1 MGDKTEDVRALIER
15 ITSSERMRTSSHFS
29 DAVYRAEPILTTGRQ
44 MATYLP
50 DRYREMRAI
59 SRWQE
64 GEPHGRWITE
74 AELFWRQGTFM
85 ADFED
90 DCPYHG
96 TFKAY
101 FPTYADMSDRQL
113 RGYFTWRTAVRRGNI
128 QETSLSFAYTY
139 LYELINGIGV
149 ANPLDGFTQLKT
161 FWEAYRGFAPEIDR
175 YVRVWLRDYVVYHGL
190 EPSLLHDSRSL
201 SFDHALI
208 DLVEASAPYDP
219 DASLLLLD
227 EPESPTVDP
236 GVAPT
241 PSGATGRKA
250 LQARTRARKGKQSAL
265 PLPPNTER
273 EDRLL
278 AAIDALSSYRIRL
291 SRLYSDHPDD
301 LRHIACSVFVR
312 MLEYYRKHR
321 KSGLIES
328 LFGELVDMPYTMFAS
343 AVFFESERHGPAD
356 IELDRIHRYRCRN
369 GLWTCT
375 RVFGARDKSPKLG
388 SIMRGVDR
396 KVREALEYP
405 HPLKVKQMPKY
416 LEQAIDREI
425 EAWLTWKQ
433 THAPRKVEID
443 LSQLAGIRSA
453 AAVTRE
459 ALLTDE
465 ERDQD
470 TAVETVEKTPTQ
482 DGAIRAE
489 ENAQPLNWPG
499 SEAEL
504 GDEAKQSAAR
514 NPEAKQ
520 PEHASAPAPSA
531 VLAAATAPAGNV
543 PPQNEGPSD
552 SPLSP
557 AQAAYLQALLTE
569 DEDAKAEAVHRSGIS
584 EDMLVDAINE
594 ALFDLLG
601 DTAIEFGSTGPQVI
615 EDYEDDVRGVLA

>member
-50 DRYREMRAI
+50 ERYREMRAI

-128 QETSLSFAYTY
+128 QETSLSYAFVY
-139 LYELINGIGV
+139 LYELLNGIGV
-149 ANPLDGFTQLKT
+149 SDPADGFLKLKS
-161 FWEAYRGFAPEIDR
+161 FWEAYRELAPEIDR
-175 YVRVWLRDYVVYHGL
+175 YVPIWLRDYVVYHGL
-190 EPSLLHDSRSL
+190 DVSLLSNDSAIA
-201 SFDHALI
+201 FDQALFE
-208 DLVEASAPYDP
+208 LVRQSAPFDP
-219 DASLLLLD
+219 DLLENIDELVVGD
-227 EPESPTVDP
+227 EPEEET
-236 GVAPT
+236 VAPR
-241 PSGATGRKA
+241 PPLGR
-250 LQARTRARKGKQSAL
+250 GKQSAL
-265 PLPPNTER
+265 PLPADVEL
-273 EDRLL
+273 EEALL
-278 AAIDALSSYRIRL
+278 FAADALSTYRIRL
-291 SRLYSDHPDD
+291 SRLYKDYCDD
-301 LRHIACSVFVR
+301 LRHVFCSVYVR
-312 MLEYYRKHR
+312 LLAYYRR
-321 KSGLIES
+321 SRSNGLVETM
-328 LFGELVDMPYTMFAS
+328 FGEQMRMTYTMFAN
-343 AVFFESERHGPAD
+343 AVFFESTPHPPAD
-356 IELDRIHRYRCRN
+356 VELDPIHWYQCR
-369 GLWTCT
+369 GGTWSCI
-375 RVFGARDKSPKLG
+375 RVYGARGKSPLLAK
-388 SIMRGVDR
+388 IMREVDR
-396 KVREALEYP
+396 RLRDALNYP
-405 HPLKVKQMPKY
+405 HPLKKKAVPKY
-416 LEQAIDREI
+416 LASMIDREI

-433 THAPRKVEID
+433 AHAPRRVEID

-453 AAVTRE
+453 AAITRE

-470 TAVETVEKTPTQ
+470 TVIEAVEETLAQ
-482 DGAIRAE
+482 DGTMLAKQDAL
-489 ENAQPLNWPG
+489 PPNWPG

-504 GDEAKQSAAR
+504 GDEAKRSAAR

-520 PEHASAPAPSA
+520 PEHVGAPAPSA
-531 VLAAATAPAGNV
+531 FLAAATAPAGNA
-543 PPQNEGPSD
+543 PLRDESPGD

-557 AQAAYLQALLTE
+557 AQVAYLQALLAE
-569 DEDAKAEAVHRSGIS
+569 DEDAKTEAVHLAGIS

-594 ALFDLLG
+594 TLFDLLG

>member
-74 AELFWRQGTFM
+74 AELFWRQGVFM

-113 RGYFTWRTAVRRGNI
+113 RGYFTWRTAVRRGDI
-128 QETSLSFAYTY
+128 QETSLSFAFVY
-139 LYELINGIGV
+139 LYELLNGIGV
-149 ANPLDGFTQLKT
+149 SDPADGFLKLKS
-161 FWEAYRGFAPEIDR
+161 FWEAYREFAPEIDR
-175 YVRVWLRDYVVYHGL
+175 YVPIWLRDYVVYHGL
-190 EPSLLHDSRSL
+190 DVSLLSNDSAIA
-201 SFDHALI
+201 FDQALFE
-208 DLVEASAPYDP
+208 LVRQSAPFDP
-219 DASLLLLD
+219 DLLENIDELVVDD
-227 EPESPTVDP
+227 EPEEET
-236 GVAPT
+236 VAPR
-241 PSGATGRKA
+241 PPLGR
-250 LQARTRARKGKQSAL
+250 GKQSAL
-265 PLPPNTER
+265 QLPADIEL
-273 EDRLL
+273 EEALL
-278 AAIDALSSYRIRL
+278 FAADALSTYRIRL
-291 SRLYSDHPDD
+291 SRLYKDYHDD
-301 LRHIACSVFVR
+301 LRHVFCSVYVR
-312 MLEYYRKHR
+312 LLAYYRR
-321 KSGLIES
+321 NRSNGFVETM
-328 LFGELVDMPYTMFAS
+328 FGEQMRMTYTMFAN
-343 AVFFESERHGPAD
+343 AVFFESKPHPPAD
-356 IELDRIHRYRCRN
+356 VELDPIHWYQCR
-369 GLWTCT
+369 GGTWSCIRVYGT
-375 RVFGARDKSPKLG
+375 RGKSPLLAK
-388 SIMRGVDR
+388 IMREVDR
-396 KVREALEYP
+396 RLRDALNCP
-405 HPLKVKQMPKY
+405 HPLKEKAVPKY
-416 LEQAIDREI
+416 LASMIDREI

-433 THAPRKVEID
+433 AHAPRKVEID

-453 AAVTRE
+453 AAATRE

-465 ERDQD
+465 ERDQG
-470 TAVETVEKTPTQ
+470 TTVEAVEKTPAQ
-482 DGAIRAE
+482 DGTIRVE
-489 ENAQPLNWPG
+489 ENAQPPNWPG

-504 GDEAKQSAAR
+504 GDEAKRSAAR

-520 PEHASAPAPSA
+520 PEHAGAPAPSA

-543 PPQNEGPSD
+543 PPRNESPSD

-569 DEDAKAEAVHRSGIS
+569 DEDAKTEAVHHAGIS

>member
-128 QETSLSFAYTY
+128 QETSLSYAFVY
-139 LYELINGIGV
+139 LYELLNGIGV
-149 ANPLDGFTQLKT
+149 SDPADGFLKLKS
-161 FWEAYRGFAPEIDR
+161 FWEAYRELAPEIDR
-175 YVRVWLRDYVVYHGL
+175 YVPIWLRDYVVYHGL
-190 EPSLLHDSRSL
+190 DVSLLSNDSAIA
-201 SFDHALI
+201 FDQALFE
-208 DLVEASAPYDP
+208 LVRQSAPFDP
-219 DASLLLLD
+219 DLLENIDELVVGD
-227 EPESPTVDP
+227 EPEEET
-236 GVAPT
+236 VAPR
-241 PSGATGRKA
+241 PPLGR
-250 LQARTRARKGKQSAL
+250 GKQSAL
-265 PLPPNTER
+265 QLPADIEL
-273 EDRLL
+273 EEALL
-278 AAIDALSSYRIRL
+278 FAADALSTYRIRL
-291 SRLYSDHPDD
+291 SRLYKDYCDD
-301 LRHIACSVFVR
+301 LRHVFCSVYVR
-312 MLEYYRKHR
+312 LLAYYRR
-321 KSGLIES
+321 SRSNGLVETM
-328 LFGELVDMPYTMFAS
+328 FGEQMRMSYTMFS
-343 AVFFESERHGPAD
+343 NAVFFEPTPHPSAD
-356 IELDRIHRYRCRN
+356 VRLDPIHWYQCRR
-369 GLWTCT
+369 GTWSCIRVYGT
-375 RVFGARDKSPKLG
+375 RGKSPLLG
-388 SIMRGVDR
+388 KIMREVDR
-396 KVREALEYP
+396 RLRDALNYP
-405 HPLKVKQMPKY
+405 HPLKEKAAPKY
-416 LEQAIDREI
+416 LASMIDREI

-433 THAPRKVEID
+433 AHAPRKVEID

-470 TAVETVEKTPTQ
+470 TTVETVEKTPTQ
-482 DGAIRAE
+482 DGTIHAE
-489 ENAQPLNWPG
+489 ENAQPPNWPG
-499 SEAEL
+499 SEADL
-504 GDEAKQSAAR
+504 GDEAKRSAAR

-520 PEHASAPAPSA
+520 PEHAGAPASSA

-543 PPQNEGPSD
+543 PPRDESPSD

-569 DEDAKAEAVHRSGIS
+569 DEDAKTEAVNHAGIS

>member
-29 DAVYRAEPILTTGRQ
+29 DAVYRAEPILTTGHQ

-128 QETSLSFAYTY
+128 QETSLSYAFVY
-139 LYELINGIGV
+139 LYELLNGIGV
-149 ANPLDGFTQLKT
+149 SDPADGFLKLKS
-161 FWEAYRGFAPEIDR
+161 FWEAYRELAPEIDR
-175 YVRVWLRDYVVYHGL
+175 YVPIWLRDYVVYHGL
-190 EPSLLHDSRSL
+190 DVSLLSNDSAIA
-201 SFDHALI
+201 FDQALFE
-208 DLVEASAPYDP
+208 LVRQSAPFDP
-219 DASLLLLD
+219 DLLENIDELVVGD
-227 EPESPTVDP
+227 EPEEET
-236 GVAPT
+236 VAPR
-241 PSGATGRKA
+241 PPLGR
-250 LQARTRARKGKQSAL
+250 GKQSAL
-265 PLPPNTER
+265 QLPADIEL
-273 EDRLL
+273 EEALL
-278 AAIDALSSYRIRL
+278 FAADALSTYRIRL
-291 SRLYSDHPDD
+291 SRLYKDYCDD
-301 LRHIACSVFVR
+301 LRHVFCSVYVR
-312 MLEYYRKHR
+312 LLAYYRR
-321 KSGLIES
+321 SRSNGLVETM
-328 LFGELVDMPYTMFAS
+328 FGEQMRMSYTMFS
-343 AVFFESERHGPAD
+343 NAVFFEPTPHPSAD
-356 IELDRIHRYRCRN
+356 VRLDPIHWYQCRR
-369 GLWTCT
+369 GTWSCIRVYGT
-375 RVFGARDKSPKLG
+375 RGKSPLLG
-388 SIMRGVDR
+388 KIMREVDR
-396 KVREALEYP
+396 RLRDALNYP
-405 HPLKVKQMPKY
+405 HPLKEKAVPKY
-416 LEQAIDREI
+416 LASMIDREI

-433 THAPRKVEID
+433 AHAPRKVEID

-470 TAVETVEKTPTQ
+470 TTVETVEKTPAQ
-482 DGAIRAE
+482 DGTIHAE
-489 ENAQPLNWPG
+489 ENAQPPNWPG

-520 PEHASAPAPSA
+520 PEHAGAPASSA

-543 PPQNEGPSD
+543 PPRDESPSD

-569 DEDAKAEAVHRSGIS
+569 DEDAKTEAVNHAGIS

>member
-74 AELFWRQGTFM
+74 AELFWRQGTLM

-128 QETSLSFAYTY
+128 QETSLSYAFVY
-139 LYELINGIGV
+139 LYELLNGIGV
-149 ANPLDGFTQLKT
+149 SDPADGFLKLKS
-161 FWEAYRGFAPEIDR
+161 FWEAYRKLAPEIDR
-175 YVRVWLRDYVVYHGL
+175 YVPIWLRDYVVYHGL
-190 EPSLLHDSRSL
+190 DVSLLSNDSAIA
-201 SFDHALI
+201 FDQALFE
-208 DLVEASAPYDP
+208 LVRQSAPFDP
-219 DASLLLLD
+219 DLLENIDELVVGD
-227 EPESPTVDP
+227 EPEEET
-236 GVAPT
+236 VAPR
-241 PSGATGRKA
+241 PPLGR
-250 LQARTRARKGKQSAL
+250 GKQSAL
-265 PLPPNTER
+265 QLPADIEL
-273 EDRLL
+273 EEALL
-278 AAIDALSSYRIRL
+278 FAADALSTYRIRL
-291 SRLYSDHPDD
+291 SRLYKDYRDD
-301 LRHIACSVFVR
+301 LRHVFCSVYVR
-312 MLEYYRKHR
+312 LLAYYRR
-321 KSGLIES
+321 NRSNGFVETM
-328 LFGELVDMPYTMFAS
+328 FGEQMRMTYTMFAN
-343 AVFFESERHGPAD
+343 AVFFESTPHPPAD
-356 IELDRIHRYRCRN
+356 VELDPIHWYQCR
-369 GLWTCT
+369 GGTWSCI
-375 RVFGARDKSPKLG
+375 RVYGARGKSPLLAK
-388 SIMRGVDR
+388 IMREVDR
-396 KVREALEYP
+396 RLRDALNYP
-405 HPLKVKQMPKY
+405 HPLKEKAVPKY
-416 LEQAIDREI
+416 LASMIDREI

-433 THAPRKVEID
+433 AHAPRKVEID

-465 ERDQD
+465 ERDQG
-470 TAVETVEKTPTQ
+470 TTVETVEKTPTQ
-482 DGAIRAE
+482 DGTIRVE
-489 ENAQPLNWPG
+489 ENAQPPNWPG

-504 GDEAKQSAAR
+504 GDEAKRSAAR
-514 NPEAKQ
+514 NPEAKR
-520 PEHASAPAPSA
+520 PELVGAPAPSV

-543 PPQNEGPSD
+543 PPRNESPSD

-569 DEDAKAEAVHRSGIS
+569 DKDAKTEAVHHAGIS

>member
-74 AELFWRQGTFM
+74 AELFWRQGTLM

-128 QETSLSFAYTY
+128 QEASLSYAFVY
-139 LYELINGIGV
+139 LYELLNGIGV
-149 ANPLDGFTQLKT
+149 SNPTDGFQKLKS
-161 FWEAYRGFAPEIDR
+161 FWEAYREFAPEIDR
-175 YVRVWLRDYVVYHGL
+175 YAPIWLRDYVVYHGL
-190 EPSLLHDSRSL
+190 DVSLLSNDSAIA
-201 SFDHALI
+201 FDQALFE
-208 DLVEASAPYDP
+208 LVRQSAPFDP
-219 DASLLLLD
+219 ALLENID
-227 EPESPTVDP
+227 EHTADGEPEEAMAAPRSPL
-236 GVAPT
+236 
-241 PSGATGRKA
+241 GR
-250 LQARTRARKGKQSAL
+250 GKQSAL
-265 PLPPNTER
+265 PLPADVEL
-273 EDRLL
+273 EEALL
-278 AAIDALSSYRIRL
+278 FAADALSTYRIRL
-291 SRLYSDHPDD
+291 SRLYKDYCDD
-301 LRHIACSVFVR
+301 LRHVFCSVYVRLLAYYRRSRSNGLVETMFGEQVR
-312 MLEYYRKHR
+312 M
-321 KSGLIES
+321 S
-328 LFGELVDMPYTMFAS
+328 YTMFS
-343 AVFFESERHGPAD
+343 NAVFFEPTPHPSAD
-356 IELDRIHRYRCRN
+356 VQLDPIHWYQCRR
-369 GLWTCT
+369 GTWSCIRVYGT
-375 RVFGARDKSPKLG
+375 RGKNPLLG
-388 SIMRGVDR
+388 KIMREVDR
-396 KVREALEYP
+396 RLRDAINYP
-405 HPLKVKQMPKY
+405 HPLKEKAIPKY
-416 LEQAIDREI
+416 LASMIDREI

-433 THAPRKVEID
+433 AHAPRRVEID

-465 ERDQD
+465 ERDQN

-482 DGAIRAE
+482 DGAIHAE
-489 ENAQPLNWPG
+489 ENAQPLSWPG
-499 SEAEL
+499 SETEL
-504 GDEAKQSAAR
+504 GDEAKQPAAR

-520 PEHASAPAPSA
+520 PELVGAPAPSA

-543 PPQNEGPSD
+543 PLQNEGPSD

-569 DEDAKAEAVHRSGIS
+569 DEDAKTEAVNHAGIS

>member
-74 AELFWRQGTFM
+74 AELFWRQGMFM

-113 RGYFTWRTAVRRGNI
+113 RGYFTWRTAVRRGDI
-128 QETSLSFAYTY
+128 QETSLSFAFVY
-139 LYELINGIGV
+139 LYELLNGIGV
-149 ANPLDGFTQLKT
+149 SDPADGFLKLKS
-161 FWEAYRGFAPEIDR
+161 FWEAYREFAPEIDR
-175 YVRVWLRDYVVYHGL
+175 YVPIWLRDYVVYHGL
-190 EPSLLHDSRSL
+190 DVSLLSNDSAIA
-201 SFDHALI
+201 FDQALFE
-208 DLVEASAPYDP
+208 LVRQSAPFDP
-219 DASLLLLD
+219 DLLENIDELVVGD
-227 EPESPTVDP
+227 EPEEET
-236 GVAPT
+236 VAPR
-241 PSGATGRKA
+241 PPLG
-250 LQARTRARKGKQSAL
+250 LGKQSAL
-265 PLPPNTER
+265 QLPADIEL
-273 EDRLL
+273 EEALL
-278 AAIDALSSYRIRL
+278 FAADALSTYRIRL
-291 SRLYSDHPDD
+291 SRLYKDYRDD
-301 LRHIACSVFVR
+301 LRHVFCSVYVR
-312 MLEYYRKHR
+312 LLAYYRR
-321 KSGLIES
+321 NRSNGFVETM
-328 LFGELVDMPYTMFAS
+328 FGEQMRMTYTMFAN
-343 AVFFESERHGPAD
+343 AVFFESTPHPPAD
-356 IELDRIHRYRCRN
+356 VELDPIHWYQCR
-369 GLWTCT
+369 GGTWSCI
-375 RVFGARDKSPKLG
+375 RVYGARGKSPLLAK
-388 SIMRGVDR
+388 IMREVDR
-396 KVREALEYP
+396 RLRDALNYP
-405 HPLKVKQMPKY
+405 HPLKKKAVPKY
-416 LEQAIDREI
+416 LASMIDREI

-433 THAPRKVEID
+433 AHAPRKVEID

-482 DGAIRAE
+482 DGTIRAE
-489 ENAQPLNWPG
+489 KNAQPPNWPG

-514 NPEAKQ
+514 NLEAKQ
-520 PEHASAPAPSA
+520 PEHAGAPAPSA

-569 DEDAKAEAVHRSGIS
+569 DEDAKTEAVNHAGIS

>member
-128 QETSLSFAYTY
+128 QEASLSYAFVY
-139 LYELINGIGV
+139 LYELLNGIGV
-149 ANPLDGFTQLKT
+149 SNPTDGFQKLKS
-161 FWEAYRGFAPEIDR
+161 FWEAYREFAPEIDR
-175 YVRVWLRDYVVYHGL
+175 YAPIWLRDYVVYHGL
-190 EPSLLHDSRSL
+190 DVSLLSNDSAIA
-201 SFDHALI
+201 FDQALFE
-208 DLVEASAPYDP
+208 LVRQSAPFDP
-219 DASLLLLD
+219 ALLENIDELTAD
-227 EPESPTVDP
+227 GEPEEAM
-236 GVAPT
+236 VAPRS
-241 PSGATGRKA
+241 PLGR
-250 LQARTRARKGKQSAL
+250 GKQSAL
-265 PLPPNTER
+265 PLPADVEL
-273 EDRLL
+273 EEALL
-278 AAIDALSSYRIRL
+278 FAADALSTYRIRL
-291 SRLYSDHPDD
+291 SRLYKDYCDD
-301 LRHIACSVFVR
+301 LRHVFCSVYVRLLAYYRRSRSNGLVETMFGEQVR
-312 MLEYYRKHR
+312 M
-321 KSGLIES
+321 S
-328 LFGELVDMPYTMFAS
+328 YTMFS
-343 AVFFESERHGPAD
+343 NAVFFEPTPHPSAD
-356 IELDRIHRYRCRN
+356 VRLDPIHWYQCRR
-369 GLWTCT
+369 GTWSCIRVYGT
-375 RVFGARDKSPKLG
+375 RGKNPLLG
-388 SIMRGVDR
+388 KIMREVDR
-396 KVREALEYP
+396 RLRDAINYP
-405 HPLKVKQMPKY
+405 HPLKEKAIPKY
-416 LEQAIDREI
+416 LASMIDREI

-433 THAPRKVEID
+433 AHAPRKVEID

-482 DGAIRAE
+482 DGTILAE
-489 ENAQPLNWPG
+489 KNAQPPNWPG

-520 PEHASAPAPSA
+520 PEHAGAPASSA

-543 PPQNEGPSD
+543 PPRDESPSD

-569 DEDAKAEAVHRSGIS
+569 DEDAKTKAVNHAGIS

>member
-74 AELFWRQGTFM
+74 AELFWRQGTLM

-128 QETSLSFAYTY
+128 QETSLSYAFVY
-139 LYELINGIGV
+139 LYELLNGIGV
-149 ANPLDGFTQLKT
+149 SDPADGFLKLKS
-161 FWEAYRGFAPEIDR
+161 FWEAYRKLAPEIDR
-175 YVRVWLRDYVVYHGL
+175 YVPIWLRDYVVYHGL
-190 EPSLLHDSRSL
+190 DVSLLSNDSAIA
-201 SFDHALI
+201 FDQALFE
-208 DLVEASAPYDP
+208 LVRQSAPFDP
-219 DASLLLLD
+219 DLLENIDELVVGD
-227 EPESPTVDP
+227 EPEEET
-236 GVAPT
+236 VAPR
-241 PSGATGRKA
+241 PPLGR
-250 LQARTRARKGKQSAL
+250 GKQSAL
-265 PLPPNTER
+265 QLPADIEL
-273 EDRLL
+273 EEALL
-278 AAIDALSSYRIRL
+278 FAADALSTYRIRL
-291 SRLYSDHPDD
+291 SRLYKDYRDD
-301 LRHIACSVFVR
+301 LRHVFCSVYVR
-312 MLEYYRKHR
+312 LLAYYRR
-321 KSGLIES
+321 NRSNGFVETM
-328 LFGELVDMPYTMFAS
+328 FGEQMRMTYTMFAN
-343 AVFFESERHGPAD
+343 AVFFESTPHPPAD
-356 IELDRIHRYRCRN
+356 VELDPIHWYQCR
-369 GLWTCT
+369 GGTWSCI
-375 RVFGARDKSPKLG
+375 RVYGARGKSPLLAK
-388 SIMRGVDR
+388 IMREVDR
-396 KVREALEYP
+396 RLRDALNYP
-405 HPLKVKQMPKY
+405 HPLKEKAVPKY
-416 LEQAIDREI
+416 LASMIDREI

-433 THAPRKVEID
+433 AHAPRKVEID

-470 TAVETVEKTPTQ
+470 ATVETVERTPTQ

-489 ENAQPLNWPG
+489 KNAQPPNWPG

-514 NPEAKQ
+514 NHEAKK
-520 PEHASAPAPSA
+520 PEHAGAPAPSA

-543 PPQNEGPSD
+543 PPRDESPSD

-569 DEDAKAEAVHRSGIS
+569 DEDAKTKAVHRAGIS

>member
-128 QETSLSFAYTY
+128 QETSLSYAFVY
-139 LYELINGIGV
+139 LYELLNGIGV
-149 ANPLDGFTQLKT
+149 SDPADGFLKLKS
-161 FWEAYRGFAPEIDR
+161 FWEAYRELAPEIDR
-175 YVRVWLRDYVVYHGL
+175 YVPIWLRDYVVYHGL
-190 EPSLLHDSRSL
+190 DVSLLSNDSAIA
-201 SFDHALI
+201 FDQALFE
-208 DLVEASAPYDP
+208 LVRQSAPFDP
-219 DASLLLLD
+219 DLLENIDELVVGD
-227 EPESPTVDP
+227 EPEEET
-236 GVAPT
+236 VAPR
-241 PSGATGRKA
+241 PPLGR
-250 LQARTRARKGKQSAL
+250 GKQSAL
-265 PLPPNTER
+265 QLPADIEL
-273 EDRLL
+273 EEALL
-278 AAIDALSSYRIRL
+278 FAADALSTYRIRL
-291 SRLYSDHPDD
+291 SRLYKDYCDD
-301 LRHIACSVFVR
+301 LRHVFCSVYVR
-312 MLEYYRKHR
+312 LLAYYRR
-321 KSGLIES
+321 SRSNGLVETM
-328 LFGELVDMPYTMFAS
+328 FGEQMRMSYTMFS
-343 AVFFESERHGPAD
+343 NAVFFEPTPHPSAD
-356 IELDRIHRYRCRN
+356 VRLDPIHWYQCRR
-369 GLWTCT
+369 GTWSCIRVYGT
-375 RVFGARDKSPKLG
+375 RGKSPLLG
-388 SIMRGVDR
+388 KIMREVDR
-396 KVREALEYP
+396 RLRDALNYP
-405 HPLKVKQMPKY
+405 HPLKEKAVPKY
-416 LEQAIDREI
+416 LASMIDREI

-433 THAPRKVEID
+433 AHAPRKVEID

-465 ERDQD
+465 ERDQG
-470 TAVETVEKTPTQ
+470 TTVETVEKTPTQ
-482 DGAIRAE
+482 DGTIRAE
-489 ENAQPLNWPG
+489 ENTQPPNWPS

-504 GDEAKQSAAR
+504 GDEAKRSAVR

-520 PEHASAPAPSA
+520 PEHAGAPASSA

-543 PPQNEGPSD
+543 PPRNESPSD

-569 DEDAKAEAVHRSGIS
+569 DEDAKTEAVHHAGIS

>member
-128 QETSLSFAYTY
+128 QETSLSYAFVY
-139 LYELINGIGV
+139 LYELLNGIGV
-149 ANPLDGFTQLKT
+149 SDPADGFLKLKS
-161 FWEAYRGFAPEIDR
+161 FWEAYRELAPEIDR
-175 YVRVWLRDYVVYHGL
+175 YVPIWLRDYVVYHGL
-190 EPSLLHDSRSL
+190 DVSLLSNDSAIA
-201 SFDHALI
+201 FDQALFE
-208 DLVEASAPYDP
+208 LVRQSAPFDP
-219 DASLLLLD
+219 DLLENIDELVVGD
-227 EPESPTVDP
+227 EPEEET
-236 GVAPT
+236 VAPR
-241 PSGATGRKA
+241 PPLGR
-250 LQARTRARKGKQSAL
+250 GKQSAL
-265 PLPPNTER
+265 QLPADIEL
-273 EDRLL
+273 EEALL
-278 AAIDALSSYRIRL
+278 FAADALSTYRIRL
-291 SRLYSDHPDD
+291 SRLYKDYCDD
-301 LRHIACSVFVR
+301 LRHVFCSVYVR
-312 MLEYYRKHR
+312 LLAYYRR
-321 KSGLIES
+321 SRSNGLVETM
-328 LFGELVDMPYTMFAS
+328 FGEQMRMSYTMFS
-343 AVFFESERHGPAD
+343 NAVFFEPTPHPSAD
-356 IELDRIHRYRCRN
+356 VRLDPIHWYQCRR
-369 GLWTCT
+369 GTWSCIRVYGT
-375 RVFGARDKSPKLG
+375 RGKSPLLG
-388 SIMRGVDR
+388 KIMREVDR
-396 KVREALEYP
+396 RLRDALNYP
-405 HPLKVKQMPKY
+405 HPLKEKAVPKY
-416 LEQAIDREI
+416 LASMIDREI

-433 THAPRKVEID
+433 AHAPRKVEID

-470 TAVETVEKTPTQ
+470 TTVETVEKTPTQ
-482 DGAIRAE
+482 DGTIHAE
-489 ENAQPLNWPG
+489 ENAQPPNWPG

-504 GDEAKQSAAR
+504 GDEAKRSAAR

-520 PEHASAPAPSA
+520 PEHAGAPASSA

-569 DEDAKAEAVHRSGIS
+569 DEDAKTKAVHHAGIS

-601 DTAIEFGSTGPQVI
+601 DTAVEFGSTGPQVI

>member
-15 ITSSERMRTSSHFS
+15 ITSSERMRTNSHFS

-128 QETSLSFAYTY
+128 QETSLSYAFVY
-139 LYELINGIGV
+139 LYELLNGIGV
-149 ANPLDGFTQLKT
+149 SDPADGFLKLKS
-161 FWEAYRGFAPEIDR
+161 FWEAYRELAPEIDR
-175 YVRVWLRDYVVYHGL
+175 YVPIWLRDYVVYHGL
-190 EPSLLHDSRSL
+190 DVSLLSNDSAIA
-201 SFDHALI
+201 FDQALFE
-208 DLVEASAPYDP
+208 LVRQSAPFDP
-219 DASLLLLD
+219 DLLDNIDELVVGD
-227 EPESPTVDP
+227 EPEEET
-236 GVAPT
+236 VAPR
-241 PSGATGRKA
+241 PPLGR
-250 LQARTRARKGKQSAL
+250 GKQSAL
-265 PLPPNTER
+265 QLPADIEL
-273 EDRLL
+273 EEALL
-278 AAIDALSSYRIRL
+278 FAADALSTYRIRL
-291 SRLYSDHPDD
+291 SRLYKDYCDD
-301 LRHIACSVFVR
+301 LRHVFCSVYVR
-312 MLEYYRKHR
+312 LLAYYRR
-321 KSGLIES
+321 SRSNGLVETM
-328 LFGELVDMPYTMFAS
+328 FGEQMRMSYTMFS
-343 AVFFESERHGPAD
+343 NAVFFEPTPHPSAD
-356 IELDRIHRYRCRN
+356 VRLDPIHWYQCRR
-369 GLWTCT
+369 GTWSCIRVYGT
-375 RVFGARDKSPKLG
+375 RGKSPLLG
-388 SIMRGVDR
+388 KIMREVDR
-396 KVREALEYP
+396 RLRDALNYP
-405 HPLKVKQMPKY
+405 HPLKEKAVPKY
-416 LEQAIDREI
+416 LASMIDREI

-433 THAPRKVEID
+433 AHAPRKVEID

-453 AAVTRE
+453 AAATRE

-470 TAVETVEKTPTQ
+470 TAVETVEKTPAQ
-482 DGAIRAE
+482 DGTIRAE
-489 ENAQPLNWPG
+489 ENAQPPNWPG

-520 PEHASAPAPSA
+520 PEHAGAPAPSA

-543 PPQNEGPSD
+543 PLRNESPSD

-557 AQAAYLQALLTE
+557 AQAAYLQALLTG
-569 DEDAKAEAVHRSGIS
+569 DEDAKAEAVHHAGIS

-601 DTAIEFGSTGPQVI
+601 DTAIEFGSTGPQII

>member
-190 EPSLLHDSRSL
+190 DVSLLSNDSAIA
-201 SFDHALI
+201 FDQALFE
-208 DLVEASAPYDP
+208 LVRQSAPFDP
-219 DASLLLLD
+219 DLLENIDELVVGD
-227 EPESPTVDP
+227 EPEEET
-236 GVAPT
+236 VAPR
-241 PSGATGRKA
+241 PPLGR
-250 LQARTRARKGKQSAL
+250 GKQSAL
-265 PLPPNTER
+265 QLPADIEL
-273 EDRLL
+273 EEALL
-278 AAIDALSSYRIRL
+278 FAADALSTYRIRL
-291 SRLYSDHPDD
+291 SRLYKDYRDD
-301 LRHIACSVFVR
+301 LRHVFCSVYVR
-312 MLEYYRKHR
+312 LLAYYRR
-321 KSGLIES
+321 NRSNGFVETM
-328 LFGELVDMPYTMFAS
+328 FGEQMRMTYTMFAN
-343 AVFFESERHGPAD
+343 AVFFESTPHPPAD
-356 IELDRIHRYRCRN
+356 VELDPIHWYQCR
-369 GLWTCT
+369 GGTWSCI
-375 RVFGARDKSPKLG
+375 RVYGARGKSPLLAK
-388 SIMRGVDR
+388 IMREVDR
-396 KVREALEYP
+396 RLRDALNYP
-405 HPLKVKQMPKY
+405 HPLKEKAVPKY
-416 LEQAIDREI
+416 LASMIDREI

-433 THAPRKVEID
+433 AHAPRKVEID

-470 TAVETVEKTPTQ
+470 TTVETVEKTPTQ
-482 DGAIRAE
+482 DGTIHAE

-499 SEAEL
+499 SETEL

-520 PEHASAPAPSA
+520 PEHAGAPASSA

-543 PPQNEGPSD
+543 SPRNESPSD

-569 DEDAKAEAVHRSGIS
+569 DEDAKTEAVHHAGIS

>member
-74 AELFWRQGTFM
+74 AELFWRQGMFM

-113 RGYFTWRTAVRRGNI
+113 RGYFTWRTAVRQGDI
-128 QETSLSFAYTY
+128 QETSLSFAFVY
-139 LYELINGIGV
+139 LYELLNGIGV
-149 ANPLDGFTQLKT
+149 SDPADGFLKLKS
-161 FWEAYRGFAPEIDR
+161 FWEAYREFAPEIDR
-175 YVRVWLRDYVVYHGL
+175 YVPIWLRDYVVYHGL
-190 EPSLLHDSRSL
+190 DVSLLSNDSAIA
-201 SFDHALI
+201 FDQALFE
-208 DLVEASAPYDP
+208 LVRQSAPFDP
-219 DASLLLLD
+219 DLLENIDELVVDD
-227 EPESPTVDP
+227 EPEEET
-236 GVAPT
+236 VAPR
-241 PSGATGRKA
+241 PPLGR
-250 LQARTRARKGKQSAL
+250 GKQSAL
-265 PLPPNTER
+265 QLPADIEL
-273 EDRLL
+273 EEALL
-278 AAIDALSSYRIRL
+278 FAADALSTYRIRL
-291 SRLYSDHPDD
+291 SRLYKDYHDD
-301 LRHIACSVFVR
+301 LRHVFCSVYVR
-312 MLEYYRKHR
+312 LLAYYRR
-321 KSGLIES
+321 NRSNGFVETM
-328 LFGELVDMPYTMFAS
+328 FGEQMRMTYTMFAN
-343 AVFFESERHGPAD
+343 AVFFESTPHPPAD
-356 IELDRIHRYRCRN
+356 VELDPIHWYQCR
-369 GLWTCT
+369 GGTWSCIRVYGT
-375 RVFGARDKSPKLG
+375 RGKSPLLAK
-388 SIMRGVDR
+388 IMREVDR
-396 KVREALEYP
+396 RLRDALNYP
-405 HPLKVKQMPKY
+405 HPLKEKAVPKY
-416 LEQAIDREI
+416 LASMIDREI

-433 THAPRKVEID
+433 AHAPRKVEID

-465 ERDQD
+465 ERDQG
-470 TAVETVEKTPTQ
+470 TTVETVEKTPTQ
-482 DGAIRAE
+482 DGTIRAE
-489 ENAQPLNWPG
+489 ENAQPPNWPS

-504 GDEAKQSAAR
+504 GDEAKRSAAR

-520 PEHASAPAPSA
+520 PEHAGAPAPSA

-543 PPQNEGPSD
+543 PPRNESPSD
-552 SPLSP
+552 NPLSP

-569 DEDAKAEAVHRSGIS
+569 DEDAKTEAVHHAGIS

>member
-15 ITSSERMRTSSHFS
+15 ITSSERMRTNSHFS

-128 QETSLSFAYTY
+128 QETSLSYAFVY
-139 LYELINGIGV
+139 LYELLNGIGV
-149 ANPLDGFTQLKT
+149 SDPADGFLKLKS
-161 FWEAYRGFAPEIDR
+161 FWEAYRELAPEIDR
-175 YVRVWLRDYVVYHGL
+175 YVPIWLRDYVVYHGL
-190 EPSLLHDSRSL
+190 DVSLLSNDSAIA
-201 SFDHALI
+201 FDQALFE
-208 DLVEASAPYDP
+208 LVRQSAPFDP
-219 DASLLLLD
+219 DLLENIDELVVGD
-227 EPESPTVDP
+227 EPEEET
-236 GVAPT
+236 VAPR
-241 PSGATGRKA
+241 PPLGR
-250 LQARTRARKGKQSAL
+250 GKQSAL
-265 PLPPNTER
+265 QLPADIEL
-273 EDRLL
+273 EEALL
-278 AAIDALSSYRIRL
+278 FAADALSTYRIRL
-291 SRLYSDHPDD
+291 SRLYKDYCDD
-301 LRHIACSVFVR
+301 LRHVFCSVYVR
-312 MLEYYRKHR
+312 LLAYYRR
-321 KSGLIES
+321 SRSNGLVETM
-328 LFGELVDMPYTMFAS
+328 FGEQMRMSYTMFS
-343 AVFFESERHGPAD
+343 NAVFFEPTPHPSAD
-356 IELDRIHRYRCRN
+356 VRLDPIHWYQCRR
-369 GLWTCT
+369 GTWSCIRVYGT
-375 RVFGARDKSPKLG
+375 RGKSPLLG
-388 SIMRGVDR
+388 KIMREVDR
-396 KVREALEYP
+396 RLRDALNYP
-405 HPLKVKQMPKY
+405 HPLKEKAVPKY
-416 LEQAIDREI
+416 LASMIDREI

-433 THAPRKVEID
+433 AHAPRKVEID

-465 ERDQD
+465 ERDQG
-470 TAVETVEKTPTQ
+470 TTVETVEKTPTQ
-482 DGAIRAE
+482 DGTIRVE
-489 ENAQPLNWPG
+489 ENAQPPNWP
-499 SEAEL
+499 SFEAEL
-504 GDEAKQSAAR
+504 GDEAKRSAAR

-520 PEHASAPAPSA
+520 PEHADAPAPST

-543 PPQNEGPSD
+543 PPWNESPSD

-569 DEDAKAEAVHRSGIS
+569 DEDAKTKAVHHAGIS

>member
-15 ITSSERMRTSSHFS
+15 ITSSERMRTNSHFS

-74 AELFWRQGTFM
+74 AELFWRQGTLM

-128 QETSLSFAYTY
+128 QETSLSYAFVY
-139 LYELINGIGV
+139 LYELLNGIGV
-149 ANPLDGFTQLKT
+149 SDPADGFLKLKS
-161 FWEAYRGFAPEIDR
+161 FWEAYRELAPEIDR
-175 YVRVWLRDYVVYHGL
+175 YVPIWLRDYVVYHGL
-190 EPSLLHDSRSL
+190 DVSLLSNDSAIA
-201 SFDHALI
+201 FDQALFE
-208 DLVEASAPYDP
+208 LVRQSAPFDP
-219 DASLLLLD
+219 DLLENIDELVVGD
-227 EPESPTVDP
+227 EPEEET
-236 GVAPT
+236 VAPR
-241 PSGATGRKA
+241 PPLGR
-250 LQARTRARKGKQSAL
+250 GKQSAL
-265 PLPPNTER
+265 PLPADVEL
-273 EDRLL
+273 EEALL
-278 AAIDALSSYRIRL
+278 FAADALSTYRIRL
-291 SRLYSDHPDD
+291 SRLYKDYCDD
-301 LRHIACSVFVR
+301 LRHVFCSVYVRLLAYYRRSRSNGLVETMFGEQVR
-312 MLEYYRKHR
+312 M
-321 KSGLIES
+321 S
-328 LFGELVDMPYTMFAS
+328 YTMFS
-343 AVFFESERHGPAD
+343 NAVFFEPTPHPSAD
-356 IELDRIHRYRCRN
+356 VRLDPIHWYQCRR
-369 GLWTCT
+369 GTWSCIRVYGT
-375 RVFGARDKSPKLG
+375 RGKSPLLG
-388 SIMRGVDR
+388 KIMREVDR
-396 KVREALEYP
+396 RLRDAINYP
-405 HPLKVKQMPKY
+405 HPLKEKAIPKY
-416 LEQAIDREI
+416 LASMIDREI

-433 THAPRKVEID
+433 AHAPRKVEID

-470 TAVETVEKTPTQ
+470 ATVETVEKTPAQ
-482 DGAIRAE
+482 DGTIRAE
-489 ENAQPLNWPG
+489 ENAQPPNWPG

-520 PEHASAPAPSA
+520 PEHVGAPAPSA
-531 VLAAATAPAGNV
+531 FLAAATASAGNV

-569 DEDAKAEAVHRSGIS
+569 DEDAKTEAVHRAGIS

-601 DTAIEFGSTGPQVI
+601 DTAVEFGSTGPQVI
-615 EDYEDDVRGVLA
+615 EDYEDNVRGVLA

>member
-1 MGDKTEDVRALIER
+1 MGDKTEDVRTLIER

-74 AELFWRQGTFM
+74 AELFWRQGTLM

-128 QETSLSFAYTY
+128 QETSLSYAFVY
-139 LYELINGIGV
+139 LYELLNGIGV
-149 ANPLDGFTQLKT
+149 SDPADGFLKLKS
-161 FWEAYRGFAPEIDR
+161 FWEAYRELAPEIDR
-175 YVRVWLRDYVVYHGL
+175 YVPIWLRDYVVYHGL
-190 EPSLLHDSRSL
+190 DVSLLSNDSAIA
-201 SFDHALI
+201 FDQALFE
-208 DLVEASAPYDP
+208 LVRQSAPFDP
-219 DASLLLLD
+219 DLLENIDELVVGD
-227 EPESPTVDP
+227 EPEEET
-236 GVAPT
+236 VAPR
-241 PSGATGRKA
+241 PPLGR
-250 LQARTRARKGKQSAL
+250 GKQSAL
-265 PLPPNTER
+265 QLPADIEL
-273 EDRLL
+273 EEALL
-278 AAIDALSSYRIRL
+278 FAADALSTYRIRL
-291 SRLYSDHPDD
+291 SRLYKDYCDD
-301 LRHIACSVFVR
+301 LRHVFCSVYVR
-312 MLEYYRKHR
+312 LLAYYRR
-321 KSGLIES
+321 SRSNGLVETM
-328 LFGELVDMPYTMFAS
+328 FGEQMRMSYTMFS
-343 AVFFESERHGPAD
+343 NAVFFEPTPHPSAD
-356 IELDRIHRYRCRN
+356 VRLDPIHWYQCRR
-369 GLWTCT
+369 GTWSCIRVYGT
-375 RVFGARDKSPKLG
+375 RGKSPLLG
-388 SIMRGVDR
+388 KIMREVDR
-396 KVREALEYP
+396 RLRDALNYP
-405 HPLKVKQMPKY
+405 HPLKEKAVPKY
-416 LEQAIDREI
+416 LASMIDREI

-433 THAPRKVEID
+433 AHAPRKVEID

-470 TAVETVEKTPTQ
+470 TTVETVEKTPTQ
-482 DGAIRAE
+482 DGTIHAE
-489 ENAQPLNWPG
+489 ENAQPPNWPG

-504 GDEAKQSAAR
+504 GDEAKRSAAR

-520 PEHASAPAPSA
+520 PEHAGAPASSA

-569 DEDAKAEAVHRSGIS
+569 DEDAKTEAVNHAGIS

>member
-1 MGDKTEDVRALIER
+1 MGDKTEDVRVLIER

-128 QETSLSFAYTY
+128 QETSLSYAFVY
-139 LYELINGIGV
+139 LYELLNGIGV
-149 ANPLDGFTQLKT
+149 SDPADGFLKLKS
-161 FWEAYRGFAPEIDR
+161 FWEAYRELAPEIDR
-175 YVRVWLRDYVVYHGL
+175 YVPIWLRDYVVYHGL
-190 EPSLLHDSRSL
+190 DVSLLSNDSAIA
-201 SFDHALI
+201 FDQALFE
-208 DLVEASAPYDP
+208 LVRQSAPFDP
-219 DASLLLLD
+219 DLLENIDELVVGD
-227 EPESPTVDP
+227 EPEEET
-236 GVAPT
+236 VAPR
-241 PSGATGRKA
+241 PPLGR
-250 LQARTRARKGKQSAL
+250 GKQSAL
-265 PLPPNTER
+265 QLPADIEL
-273 EDRLL
+273 EEALL
-278 AAIDALSSYRIRL
+278 FAADALSTYRIRL
-291 SRLYSDHPDD
+291 SRLYKDYRDD
-301 LRHIACSVFVR
+301 LRHVFCSVYVR
-312 MLEYYRKHR
+312 LLAYYRR
-321 KSGLIES
+321 NRSNGFVETM
-328 LFGELVDMPYTMFAS
+328 FGEQMRMTYTMFAN
-343 AVFFESERHGPAD
+343 AVFFESTPHPPAD
-356 IELDRIHRYRCRN
+356 VELDPIHWYQCR
-369 GLWTCT
+369 GGTWSCI
-375 RVFGARDKSPKLG
+375 RVYGARGKSPLLAK
-388 SIMRGVDR
+388 IMREVDR
-396 KVREALEYP
+396 RLRDALNYP
-405 HPLKVKQMPKY
+405 HPLKEKAVPKY
-416 LEQAIDREI
+416 LASMIDREI

-433 THAPRKVEID
+433 AHAPRKVEID

-482 DGAIRAE
+482 DGMIRAE
-489 ENAQPLNWPG
+489 KNAQPPNWPG

-514 NPEAKQ
+514 NLEAKQ
-520 PEHASAPAPSA
+520 PEHAGAPAPSA

-569 DEDAKAEAVHRSGIS
+569 DEDAKTEAVNHAGIS

-594 ALFDLLG
+594 VLFDLLG

>member
-128 QETSLSFAYTY
+128 QETSLSYAFVY
-139 LYELINGIGV
+139 LYELLNGIGV
-149 ANPLDGFTQLKT
+149 SDPADGFLKLKS
-161 FWEAYRGFAPEIDR
+161 FWEAYRELAPEIDR
-175 YVRVWLRDYVVYHGL
+175 YVPIWLRDYVVYHGL
-190 EPSLLHDSRSL
+190 DVSLLSNDSAIA
-201 SFDHALI
+201 FDQALFE
-208 DLVEASAPYDP
+208 LVRQSAPFDP
-219 DASLLLLD
+219 DLLENIDELVVGD
-227 EPESPTVDP
+227 EPEEET
-236 GVAPT
+236 VAPR
-241 PSGATGRKA
+241 PPLGR
-250 LQARTRARKGKQSAL
+250 GKQSAL
-265 PLPPNTER
+265 QLPADIEL
-273 EDRLL
+273 EEALL
-278 AAIDALSSYRIRL
+278 FAADALSTYRIRL
-291 SRLYSDHPDD
+291 SRLYKDYRDD
-301 LRHIACSVFVR
+301 LRHVFCSVYVR
-312 MLEYYRKHR
+312 LLAYYRR
-321 KSGLIES
+321 NRSNGFVETM
-328 LFGELVDMPYTMFAS
+328 FGEQMRMTYTMFAN
-343 AVFFESERHGPAD
+343 AVFFESTPHPSAD
-356 IELDRIHRYRCRN
+356 VELDPIHWYQCR
-369 GLWTCT
+369 GGTWSCI
-375 RVFGARDKSPKLG
+375 RVYGARGKSPLLAK
-388 SIMRGVDR
+388 IMREVDR
-396 KVREALEYP
+396 RLRDALNYP
-405 HPLKVKQMPKY
+405 HPLKKKAVPKY
-416 LEQAIDREI
+416 LASMIDREI

-433 THAPRKVEID
+433 AHAPRKVEID

-482 DGAIRAE
+482 DGTIRAE
-489 ENAQPLNWPG
+489 KNAQPPNWPG

-514 NPEAKQ
+514 NLEAKQ
-520 PEHASAPAPSA
+520 PEHAGAPAPSA

-543 PPQNEGPSD
+543 PPQNEDPSD

-569 DEDAKAEAVHRSGIS
+569 DEDAKTEAVNHAGIS

>member
-128 QETSLSFAYTY
+128 QETSLSYAFVY
-139 LYELINGIGV
+139 LYELLNGIGV
-149 ANPLDGFTQLKT
+149 SDPADGFLKLKS
-161 FWEAYRGFAPEIDR
+161 FWEAYRELAPEIDR
-175 YVRVWLRDYVVYHGL
+175 YVPIWLRDYVVYHGL
-190 EPSLLHDSRSL
+190 DVSLLSNDSAIA
-201 SFDHALI
+201 FDQALFE
-208 DLVEASAPYDP
+208 LVRQSAPFDP
-219 DASLLLLD
+219 DLLENIDELVVGD
-227 EPESPTVDP
+227 EPEEET
-236 GVAPT
+236 VAPR
-241 PSGATGRKA
+241 PPLGR
-250 LQARTRARKGKQSAL
+250 GKQSAL
-265 PLPPNTER
+265 QLPADIEL
-273 EDRLL
+273 EEALL
-278 AAIDALSSYRIRL
+278 FAADALSTYRIRL
-291 SRLYSDHPDD
+291 SRLYKDYCDD
-301 LRHIACSVFVR
+301 LRHVFCSVYVR
-312 MLEYYRKHR
+312 LLAYYRR
-321 KSGLIES
+321 SRSNGLVETM
-328 LFGELVDMPYTMFAS
+328 FGEQMRMSYTMFS
-343 AVFFESERHGPAD
+343 NAVFFEPTPHPSAD
-356 IELDRIHRYRCRN
+356 VRLDPIHWYQCRR
-369 GLWTCT
+369 GTWSCIRVYGT
-375 RVFGARDKSPKLG
+375 RGKSPLLG
-388 SIMRGVDR
+388 KIMREVDR
-396 KVREALEYP
+396 RLRDALNYP
-405 HPLKVKQMPKY
+405 HPLKEKAVPKY
-416 LEQAIDREI
+416 LASMIDREI

-433 THAPRKVEID
+433 AHAPRKVEID

-470 TAVETVEKTPTQ
+470 TTVETVEKTPTQ
-482 DGAIRAE
+482 DGTIHAE
-489 ENAQPLNWPG
+489 ENAQPPNWPG
-499 SEAEL
+499 SEADL
-504 GDEAKQSAAR
+504 GDEAKRSAAR

-520 PEHASAPAPSA
+520 PEHAGAPASSA

-543 PPQNEGPSD
+543 PPRDESPSD

-569 DEDAKAEAVHRSGIS
+569 DEDAKTEAVNHAGIS

>member
-128 QETSLSFAYTY
+128 QETSLSYAFVY
-139 LYELINGIGV
+139 LYELLNGIGV
-149 ANPLDGFTQLKT
+149 SDPADGFLKLKS
-161 FWEAYRGFAPEIDR
+161 FWEAYRELAPEIDR
-175 YVRVWLRDYVVYHGL
+175 YVPIWLRDYVVYHGL
-190 EPSLLHDSRSL
+190 DVSLLSNDSAIA
-201 SFDHALI
+201 FDQALFE
-208 DLVEASAPYDP
+208 LVRQSAPFDP
-219 DASLLLLD
+219 DLLENIDELVVGD
-227 EPESPTVDP
+227 EPEEET
-236 GVAPT
+236 VAPR
-241 PSGATGRKA
+241 PPLGR
-250 LQARTRARKGKQSAL
+250 GKQSAL
-265 PLPPNTER
+265 PLPADVEL
-273 EDRLL
+273 EEALL
-278 AAIDALSSYRIRL
+278 FAADALSTYRIRL
-291 SRLYSDHPDD
+291 SRLYKDYRDD
-301 LRHIACSVFVR
+301 LRHVFCSVYVR
-312 MLEYYRKHR
+312 LLAYYRR
-321 KSGLIES
+321 NRSNGFVETM
-328 LFGELVDMPYTMFAS
+328 FGEQMRMTYTMFAN
-343 AVFFESERHGPAD
+343 AVFFESTPHPPAD
-356 IELDRIHRYRCRN
+356 VELDPIHWYQCR
-369 GLWTCT
+369 GGTWSCI
-375 RVFGARDKSPKLG
+375 RVYGARGKSPLLAK
-388 SIMRGVDR
+388 IMREVDR
-396 KVREALEYP
+396 RLRDALNYP
-405 HPLKVKQMPKY
+405 HPLKKKAVPKY
-416 LEQAIDREI
+416 LASMIDREI

-433 THAPRKVEID
+433 THAPRRVEID

-453 AAVTRE
+453 AAITRE

-470 TAVETVEKTPTQ
+470 TVIEAVEETLAQ
-482 DGAIRAE
+482 DGTMLAKQDAL
-489 ENAQPLNWPG
+489 PPNWPG

-514 NPEAKQ
+514 NLEAKQ
-520 PEHASAPAPSA
+520 PELVGAPASSA
-531 VLAAATAPAGNV
+531 VLAAATAPVGNV

-569 DEDAKAEAVHRSGIS
+569 DEDAKTKAVHRAGIS

>member
-74 AELFWRQGTFM
+74 AELFWRQGMLM

-113 RGYFTWRTAVRRGNI
+113 RGYFTWRTAVRQGDI
-128 QETSLSFAYTY
+128 QETSLSFAFVY
-139 LYELINGIGV
+139 LYELLNGIGV
-149 ANPLDGFTQLKT
+149 SDPADGFLKLKS
-161 FWEAYRGFAPEIDR
+161 FWEAYREFAPEIDR
-175 YVRVWLRDYVVYHGL
+175 YVPIWLRDYVVYHGL
-190 EPSLLHDSRSL
+190 DVSLLSNDSAIA
-201 SFDHALI
+201 FDQALFE
-208 DLVEASAPYDP
+208 LVRQSAPFDP
-219 DASLLLLD
+219 DLLENIDELVVDD
-227 EPESPTVDP
+227 EPEEET
-236 GVAPT
+236 VAPR
-241 PSGATGRKA
+241 PPLGR
-250 LQARTRARKGKQSAL
+250 GKQSAL
-265 PLPPNTER
+265 QLPADIEL
-273 EDRLL
+273 EEALL
-278 AAIDALSSYRIRL
+278 VAADALSTYRIRL
-291 SRLYSDHPDD
+291 SRLYKDYHDD
-301 LRHIACSVFVR
+301 LRHVFCSVYVR
-312 MLEYYRKHR
+312 LLAYYRR
-321 KSGLIES
+321 NRSNGFVETM
-328 LFGELVDMPYTMFAS
+328 FGEQMRMTYTMFAN
-343 AVFFESERHGPAD
+343 AVFFESKPHPPAD
-356 IELDRIHRYRCRN
+356 VELDPIHWYQCR
-369 GLWTCT
+369 GGTWSCIRVYGT
-375 RVFGARDKSPKLG
+375 RGKSPLLAK
-388 SIMRGVDR
+388 IMREVDR
-396 KVREALEYP
+396 RLRDALNYP
-405 HPLKVKQMPKY
+405 HPLKEKAVPKY
-416 LEQAIDREI
+416 LASMIDREI

-433 THAPRKVEID
+433 AHAPRKVEID

-465 ERDQD
+465 ERDQG
-470 TAVETVEKTPTQ
+470 TTVEAVEKTPTQ
-482 DGAIRAE
+482 DGTIRAE
-489 ENAQPLNWPG
+489 ENAQPLNWQG

-504 GDEAKQSAAR
+504 GDEAKRSAAR

-520 PEHASAPAPSA
+520 PEHAGAPAPST

-543 PPQNEGPSD
+543 SPRNESSSD

-557 AQAAYLQALLTE
+557 AQAAYLQALLAE
-569 DEDAKAEAVHRSGIS
+569 DEDAKTEAVHHAGIS